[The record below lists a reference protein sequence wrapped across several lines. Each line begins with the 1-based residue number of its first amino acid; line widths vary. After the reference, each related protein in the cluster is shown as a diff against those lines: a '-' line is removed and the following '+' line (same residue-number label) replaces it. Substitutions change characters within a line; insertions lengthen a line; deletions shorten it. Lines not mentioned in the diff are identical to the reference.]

1 MFLFSKPLG
10 MSVDAPGF
18 RACFPIFSWLIYRP
32 QITGVAALA
41 AALVAVRNEPLFA
54 CGFLCLWTG
63 LLSFF
68 LERRL
73 LDRLLLP
80 PFTAVMCWGA
90 LGTGL
95 GIPLMYAS
103 PYFQEFYEVYR
114 VDHWQLALLATQGA
128 YLLAFP
134 FAWMGYWTFGF
145 RRVERI
151 RDEDAACRL
160 PEAKRWQIALAGWLL
175 LVTAVF
181 LLSAKVLTG
190 LEDRSVLARALG
202 SGTPSGA
209 VFLLNILPKFSM
221 MGFVFAP
228 FLWLSSDRT
237 EKAFVAA
244 LLLVYAGLALASGSR
259 GLFLYMAVFVFVGA
273 YLFRRKNSRSFELGL
288 IVLVFVGGLLTS
300 LLLAYR
306 TSPGF
311 HQTTS
316 RNVMTRLTVLTDP
329 QTYRQSFAFQPE
341 GVYRFGYSLFTLDD
355 HIVFAQT
362 PGRIPYAGLAGTSA
376 VIWTW
381 IPTTL
386 LPGKVP
392 LLDAELIT
400 GAYENP
406 PVENKVG
413 TGISLA
419 ADAYRRFGWVGIPPL
434 AFLAY
439 ALYGLLSRW
448 CLTGWRKGS
457 AFGWCLLVFAMMY
470 FWSRPFG
477 TILST
482 WWSFFYDAPK
492 HVVALLALCAV
503 VSVLARFAGRTEDV
517 RN

>member
-1 MFLFSKPLG
+1 MISFAKSLG
-10 MSVDAPGF
+10 ISVTAPGF
-18 RACFPIFSWLIYRP
+18 RACFPIFSWLIFRP
-32 QITGVAALA
+32 QITGFAALA
-41 AALVAVRNEPLFA
+41 GALAVGWKEPLFA

-68 LERRL
+68 LERRV

-90 LGTGL
+90 VGTGV

-103 PYFQEFYEVYR
+103 PYFQEFYAVYQ
-114 VDHWQLALLATQGA
+114 VDQWQLALLATQAA

-134 FAWMGYWTFGF
+134 FAWLGYWTFGF
-145 RRVERI
+145 RRVESI
-151 RDEDAACRL
+151 RDEDAANRL
-160 PEAKRWQIALAGWLL
+160 PEAKRWRIALVGWLL

-181 LLSAKVLTG
+181 LLSAKVVTG
-190 LEDRSVLARALG
+190 LEDRSALARALG
-202 SGTPSGA
+202 SAGPAGA
-209 VFLLNILPKFSM
+209 VFLLNIVPKFSM

-228 FLWLSSDRT
+228 FLWLSSGRT
-237 EKAFVAA
+237 GKAIVAA
-244 LLLVYAGLALASGSR
+244 LLLIYAGFALASGSR

-273 YLFRRKNSRSFELGL
+273 YLFRSKDSRVFELGL
-288 IVLVFVGGLLTS
+288 LALILVGGILTS

-306 TSPGF
+306 TSEGF

-316 RNVMTRLTVLTDP
+316 RDVMTRLRLLTDA
-329 QTYRQSFAFQPE
+329 QTYSHSFALQPE
-341 GVYRFGYSLFTLDD
+341 GLYRFGYSLFTFDD

-362 PGRIPYAGLAGTSA
+362 PERIPYAGLTGSSA
-376 VIWTW
+376 VLWTW

-386 LPGKVP
+386 LPGKLP
-392 LLDAELIT
+392 LLDAEMIT

-406 PVENKVG
+406 PVEKKVG

-419 ADAYRRFGWVGIPPL
+419 ADAYRRFGWAGIPPL

-448 CLTGWRKGS
+448 CLAGWRNGS
-457 AFGWCLLVFAMMY
+457 AFGWCLLVFAMMF

-482 WWSFFYDAPK
+482 WWSLFYDTPK
-492 HVVALLALCAV
+492 HLVALLALCAV
-503 VSVLARFAGRTEDV
+503 VSALATLAGRTEGVPD
-517 RN
+517 